1 MALTIPPT
9 ITALPTPPST
19 SSPTTFDARADAFL
33 GQFPTL
39 TSETNAVAS
48 NVYSNAVDAF
58 GNATSAATSAIN
70 AANSASAAA
79 ASSGAAIWVSGTT
92 YAIGDA
98 RYSPANGAV
107 YRRKTAG
114 AGTTDP
120 SLDTVNWMAVIAPP
134 VGSTLNLLTTFGV
147 L

>member
-98 RYSPANGAV
+98 RYSPANSAV
-107 YRRKTAG
+107 YRRLTSG

-120 SLDTVNWMAVIAPP
+120 SADPTNWGAIIP
-134 VGSTLNLLTTFGV
+134 VSAGSSIFLATNYGAT
-147 L
+147 